1 MTARRKGVSNVG
13 KTDESPEFV
22 DVDEIFAVLLPK
34 VGIVFVHEGRLWVDC
49 TPIDD
54 AILYG
59 EVLTHDRGHSDY
71 WQELQTCGAVP
82 RNEEYDEVPR
92 GRVCYDTRS
101 RVYHLYL
108 DDCILRD
115 REMVKKIIR
124 AMTLPSARTEIDT
137 DSHYRC
143 PGCMFHPEE

>member
-1 MTARRKGVSNVG
+1 MTARRKAEPKVRKV
-13 KTDESPEFV
+13 DELPDCV
-22 DVDEIFAVLLPK
+22 DVDGVFAALLPK
-34 VGIVFVHEGRLWVDC
+34 VGIVFVHGECLWVDS

-59 EVLTHDRGHSDY
+59 EVLTHDKSHADY
-71 WQELQTCGAVP
+71 WQELQACGAVP
-82 RNEEYDEVPR
+82 SDEEYDEVPR

-108 DDCILRD
+108 DGCILRD

-124 AMTLPSARTEIDT
+124 AMTLPSARTEINT

-143 PGCMFHPEE
+143 PTCMSGPSE